1 MADEL
6 LALAL
11 KGQKTATASSHLMY
25 DEDEDIPYAGAYSV
39 VLDGQGEAR
48 AIIKTISVEVIP
60 FNEVAEEFAYLEG
73 EGDRSLE
80 YWQEVHEAFFRR
92 EFERTQFI
100 FDEYTP
106 VVCEIFE
113 LV

>member
-60 FNEVAEEFAYLEG
+60 FNEVAEGFAYLEG

-80 YWQEVHEAFFRR
+80 YWQEVHEAFFR
-92 EFERTQFI
+92 
-100 FDEYTP
+100 
-106 VVCEIFE
+106 
-113 LV
+113 